1 MSQRPLNPFAMNQK
15 LESMSPKDAELSRQA
30 LVAELKSKIEATE
43 QRDQDE
49 QKSQAAAATKEK
61 EADTESTE
69 TLESKLA
76 KTENTV

>member
-43 QRDQDE
+43 QRYQDE